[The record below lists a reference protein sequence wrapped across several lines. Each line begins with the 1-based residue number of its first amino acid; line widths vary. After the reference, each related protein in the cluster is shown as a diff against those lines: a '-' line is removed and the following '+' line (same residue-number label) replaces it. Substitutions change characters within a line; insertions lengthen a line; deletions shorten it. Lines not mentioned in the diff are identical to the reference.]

1 MKRSSISSVTNW
13 KKLGLQG
20 QAIPFLLGCPKT
32 LGLLLTCVILPFISL
47 SILYALVAAYYHQ
60 TISWL
65 NTSMCSI
72 RRPINA
78 WTSTSR
84 NYFWQPQRDMTR
96 VFPTQTPPEGM
107 TWIIQVKSRPACSS
121 VLAYPHC
128 AIWQKICLSLV
139 AKLKNS
145 GYVWLWYYV
154 TFYSKRTNR
163 TGM

>member
-1 MKRSSISSVTNW
+1 MIRSSISSVTNW

-128 AIWQKICLSLV
+128 AIWRFFLSLV
-139 AKLKNS
+139 AILKIQVMY
-145 GYVWLWYYV
+145 GCGITWLFIQIGPTWA
-154 TFYSKRTNR
+154 
-163 TGM
+163 TGA